1 MSDSSLRKN
10 RVFLTQLKN
19 PGEKKKRTKS
29 FQRIQWSRFS
39 NKDIYVKN
47 KYLGVFLRFSIIIAL
62 LHFGHKRIQTRDD
75 FMERLTEKES
85 NAKLRKPITKR
96 YYEHFLYFPVQ
107 IVKFERRVLYS
118 NHLQNRRTVS
128 GRKRTVQTEERIQF
142 TEIE

>member
-1 MSDSSLRKN
+1 
-10 RVFLTQLKN
+10 
-19 PGEKKKRTKS
+19 
-29 FQRIQWSRFS
+29 
-39 NKDIYVKN
+39 
-47 KYLGVFLRFSIIIAL
+47 
-62 LHFGHKRIQTRDD
+62 
-75 FMERLTEKES
+75 MERLTEKES